1 VSPLKGPKTSV
12 RHLLTGERS
21 GVLLL
26 KSPTDLPIAEHVS
39 MPSRPARVLCVLR
52 TGQFDLVV
60 VSAWLSEWERGKILS
75 STGKTPIHVLS
86 GFTVASQLLE
96 AVERRLP
103 RLAED

>member
-1 VSPLKGPKTSV
+1 
-12 RHLLTGERS
+12 
-21 GVLLL
+21 
-26 KSPTDLPIAEHVS
+26 
-39 MPSRPARVLCVLR
+39 MPSRPARVLCVGKDLELLQTRCAVLMTSGYDAQPATLPEAEILLR

-96 AVERRLP
+96 AVERLLP